1 MNKNKLSTDDFFL
14 NTTSAKKQEQDIK
27 RDKFFISNKVVR
39 CPVLTPLERLAAD
52 LAWNG

>member
-1 MNKNKLSTDDFFL
+1 MNKNKLSTDHFSL
-14 NTTSAKKQEQDIK
+14 NTTSTKKQEQGMA
-27 RDKFFISNKVVR
+27 RDKFYMSNKIVR